1 MRLFLDVDG
10 VLNAGGMHKPW
21 ADSLV
26 HDIANG
32 WMIQWSPGM
41 TAALRARIIPDVELW
56 WATTWRNDAT
66 MFIAPLMGF
75 GNPAKVLHPNLDERA
90 LRPMEAS
97 IFWKMDAVQKLHR
110 RDPQPFI
117 HVDDEFGSDEPWS
130 PVIEEYRA
138 WARDNGGLVVG
149 PNYRYGIEPKHVDL
163 MRDHIAK
170 HTEG

>member
-10 VLNAGGMHKPW
+10 VLNAGAMDKPW
-21 ADSLV
+21 RNERRAES
-26 HDIANG
+26 ANG
-32 WMIQWSPGM
+32 W
-41 TAALRARIIPDVELW
+41 IIVWAPLMAETFKREVVDHTELW

-66 MFIAPLMGF
+66 LFIAPLMGF

-97 IFWKMDAVQKLHR
+97 IFWKMDAVRKLHQ

-117 HVDDEFGSDEPWS
+117 HVDDEFGPGERPH
-130 PVIEEYRA
+130 PLIEEYRA

-149 PNYRYGIEPKHVDL
+149 PDYRYGIEPKHIDL